1 MAPQQQD
8 TIFMRRALSLARR
21 GVGRVSPNPAV
32 GAILVSRGKIIGEGW
47 HQKAGQAHAE
57 IRALEQAKKHGKSSR
72 GATMYV
78 TLEPCSTHGRTPPCT
93 KALIRAG
100 VKRVVVACLDPN
112 PSHEGRGLKH
122 LRAAGISVQ
131 TGIGRLPAERL
142 NAAFFQWIRT
152 KCPRV
157 TLKAAMTLDG
167 KIATADG
174 QSKWITG
181 EVARRHA
188 MRLRHSMDAILV
200 GRQTV
205 EADDP
210 SLTVRLSSS
219 AHSIRKPLMRIVL
232 DSRARIPLGAKV
244 LNDDMKHMT
253 RVVVSASAPA
263 GRLAALQKRVEVW
276 QSPAKTRVDL
286 FWLVQTLGCHEVTS
300 LLVEGGGEVHASF
313 LEAGLVDEVAFYYA
327 PKVLGG
333 TTSRRAIAGKGA
345 TQLSAALR
353 LDQVRWRQLGMD
365 LGLRALVVKNSL

>member
-1 MAPQQQD
+1 
-8 TIFMRRALSLARR
+8 MRRALSLARR

-57 IRALEQAKKHGKSSR
+57 IRALEQAKKHGKSPR

-93 KALIRAG
+93 EALIRAG

-122 LRAAGISVQ
+122 LRASGISVQ

-205 EADDP
+205 EPDDP
-210 SLTVRLSSS
+210 SY
-219 AHSIRKPLMRIVL
+219 PMQ
-232 DSRARIPLGAKV
+232 
-244 LNDDMKHMT
+244 
-253 RVVVSASAPA
+253 PA
-263 GRLAALQKRVEVW
+263 
-276 QSPAKTRVDL
+276 
-286 FWLVQTLGCHEVTS
+286 
-300 LLVEGGGEVHASF
+300 
-313 LEAGLVDEVAFYYA
+313 
-327 PKVLGG
+327 
-333 TTSRRAIAGKGA
+333 
-345 TQLSAALR
+345 
-353 LDQVRWRQLGMD
+353 
-365 LGLRALVVKNSL
+365 

>member
-1 MAPQQQD
+1 MALQQQD

-47 HQKAGQAHAE
+47 HEKAGQAHAE
-57 IRALEQAKKHGKSSR
+57 IRALEQAKRHGKSPR

-93 KALIRAG
+93 EALIRAG
-100 VKRVVVACLDPN
+100 VERVVVACLDPN
-112 PSHEGRGLKH
+112 PSHEGRGLKC
-122 LRAAGISVQ
+122 LRAAGMSVQ
-131 TGIGRLPAERL
+131 TGVCRVSAERL

-157 TLKAAMTLDG
+157 TIKAAMTLDG
-167 KIATADG
+167 KIAAGDG

-188 MRLRHSMDAILV
+188 MRLRYSMDAILV

-210 SLTVRLSSS
+210 SLTVRLSPSV
-219 AHSIRKPLMRIVL
+219 HSTCKPLMRIVL
-232 DSRARIPLGAKV
+232 DSRARIPLDAKV

-263 GRLAALQKRVEVW
+263 GRLAALQNRVEVW

-286 FWLVQTLGCHEVTS
+286 FWLLKTLGSHEVTS

-313 LEAGLVDEVAFYYA
+313 LEADLVDEVAFYYA

-333 TTSRRAIAGKGA
+333 TASRRAIAGKGA
-345 TQLSAALR
+345 TQLNAALR

-365 LGLRALVVKNSL
+365 LGLRALVVKNSI